1 MIPITS
7 ISSNNAF
14 EILLNIK
21 KFTPITSHQRIC
33 HFIFVSQLFVFG
45 RVSKSFMFIA
55 FLHIIGGKLPPQHLF
70 KYVIIRAQV

>member
-7 ISSNNAF
+7 ISSQGN
-14 EILLNIK
+14 LVKYKK
-21 KFTPITSHQRIC
+21 KFTPIISHQRIC

-70 KYVIIRAQV
+70 KDVIIRAQV